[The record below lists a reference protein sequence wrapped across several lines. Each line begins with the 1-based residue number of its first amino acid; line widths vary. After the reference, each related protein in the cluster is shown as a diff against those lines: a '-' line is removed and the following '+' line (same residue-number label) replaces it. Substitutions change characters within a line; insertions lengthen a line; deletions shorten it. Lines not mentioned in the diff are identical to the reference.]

1 MASIA
6 SPGLRGRLV
15 TWLRNF
21 RAETR
26 GSVTVEFAIMMPL
39 IFWAFMALYVYFDG
53 YRQSS
58 INLKAA
64 YTISDILSR
73 ETGVVND
80 GYIDGM
86 QELFQFLTRNG
97 SHAEMRISVLR
108 WSETDDR
115 YYVDWSSVRDWTGGQ
130 KLSDDNVMGI
140 AEKLPVMSNSER
152 LILVETKNTYRPVYK
167 VGMGDRE
174 LENFVFTSPRFVQ
187 NVVWE
192 S

>member
-1 MASIA
+1 MLS
-6 SPGLRGRLV
+6 GLRTRV
-15 TWLRNF
+15 RCF

-73 ETGVVND
+73 ETGVVDN

-86 QELFQFLTRNG
+86 QELFQFLTRTG
-97 SHAEMRISVLR
+97 SPTAMRISVLR
-108 WSETDDR
+108 WSDADDR
-115 YYVDWSSVRDWTGGQ
+115 YYVDWSTTRKWPLGTDLTDG
-130 KLSDDNVMGI
+130 NVMDI
-140 AEKLPVMSNSER
+140 ASQLPVMSNSER
-152 LILVETKNTYRPVYK
+152 LILVETRNTYEPVFR
-167 VGMGDRE
+167 VGMGPRE

-187 NVVWE
+187 QVRWQG
-192 S
+192 